1 MAIIFEPITHSYV
14 SLDPEDKTKWVSVT
28 TLVGALKNP
37 FDTKAVAD
45 KCAANKKKTNKW
57 YGMSSEDIQAAWK
70 AESERACILGNWY
83 HDQREQD
90 IIGCETIVRYE
101 KTLPVIK
108 PLLDG
113 FNKKLAP
120 LQKLINGIYPEHMV
134 YLKSAGICGQ
144 SDLVEVVDDTVHITD
159 YKTNKEIKKESFVS
173 WDGISKKMLGPL
185 RHLDDCNLNHYTLQ
199 LSIYMYIILRHNPN
213 LKPGKLIIHHITF
226 EEENEKDKYGYP
238 ILKYSDTGEPIIRD
252 VEVYELPYLKEEVM
266 NILKWYESNKD
277 KVIKK

>member
-1 MAIIFEPITHSYV
+1 MGVALGTAVPSFLTGGFQPSGLKPSGGFFIKNEPIKFTIKNKTPKIANV
-14 SLDPEDKTKWVSVT
+14 SNTPNFPINASATGVNTSPP
-28 TLVGALKNP
+28 NP
-37 FDTKAVAD
+37 SA
-45 KCAANKKKTNKW
+45 
-57 YGMSSEDIQAAWK
+57 
-70 AESERACILGNWY
+70 
-83 HDQREQD
+83 
-90 IIGCETIVRYE
+90 ETII
-101 KTLPVIK
+101 PVIK

-199 LSIYMYIILRHNPN
+199 LSIYMYIILKHNPR
-213 LKPGKLIIHHITF
+213 LKPGKMYLDHIVFEDLGLDDSGNKIHQLDLHGHPLI
-226 EEENEKDKYGYP
+226 K
-238 ILKYSDTGEPIIRD
+238 
-252 VEVYELPYLKEEVM
+252 EVVKYELPYLKAEVISIINTM
-266 NILKWYESNKD
+266 KE
-277 KVIKK
+277 